1 MNFGLL
7 KLYFLLTHKHT
18 SHTQH
23 TCIYSNRL
31 GATMSILRKSQVHIS
46 GGKGEKRT
54 VAEVL
59 IRKVPDDQ
67 QFLDVRVAVMGP
79 MDAGKST
86 LLGVLTQGELDN
98 GRGRARLN
106 LFRHLHEIQSG
117 RTSSIGHEIMGF
129 DSKGEVVD
137 YSRCVSAEEICE
149 CASKLIT
156 FIDLA
161 GHQKYMKTTIFG
173 LTAHCPDFAMLVV
186 GANSGVGKCVY
197 ALQCGTR

>member
-1 MNFGLL
+1 M
-7 KLYFLLTHKHT
+7 HT
-18 SHTQH
+18 ST
-23 TCIYSNRL
+23 
-31 GATMSILRKSQVHIS
+31 
-46 GGKGEKRT
+46 GKGEKRT

-67 QFLDVRVAVMGP
+67 QFLDVRVAVVGP

-117 RTSSIGHEIMGF
+117 RTSSIGHEILGF

-149 CASKLIT
+149 CALKLIT

-186 GANSGVGKCVY
+186 GANSGVGEYSCVIVFQFLTISCWLRCFSY
-197 ALQCGTR
+197 AVEPLELTYPMICMCK